1 MNIRN
6 LLNLSRYPKVVVLLV
21 SASFVFALSMSA
33 TADNRSQVEFDDFE
47 ENASGPL
54 DGLDLKEN
62 RIWVNDTVYYLARTV
77 RVKGTSTK
85 LGLLTDLKPGEKVKL
100 TLNPN
105 EKEPSI
111 PYVVQIERE

>member
-1 MNIRN
+1 MNNQDLRTSIQFTKIIV
-6 LLNLSRYPKVVVLLV
+6 LMVVTCLALVLPLSI
-21 SASFVFALSMSA
+21 SAEEPY
-33 TADNRSQVEFDDFE
+33 QVEFDDFE
-47 ENASGPL
+47 ENASGPF
-54 DGLDLKEN
+54 DGLDSKGN

-85 LGLLTDLKPGEKVKL
+85 LGLLTDLKPGEEVKL
-100 TLNPN
+100 TLKPN